1 MIIIK
6 NADIIE
12 GIATKIVAH
21 KGYKITDKDMSFFS
35 DVIYPRKGYFDNN
48 DNPQGYRAIPE
59 SLNRE
64 ANEHIESY
72 SANKSLENQVE
83 QLTALVQSLL
93 ERVPE

>member
-21 KGYKITDKDMSFFS
+21 EGYKITDKDMSFFS

-59 SLNRE
+59 VLN
-64 ANEHIESY
+64 IETDVLSE
-72 SANKSLENQVE
+72 SDSENKNLEDQVE

-93 ERVPE
+93 ERAPE